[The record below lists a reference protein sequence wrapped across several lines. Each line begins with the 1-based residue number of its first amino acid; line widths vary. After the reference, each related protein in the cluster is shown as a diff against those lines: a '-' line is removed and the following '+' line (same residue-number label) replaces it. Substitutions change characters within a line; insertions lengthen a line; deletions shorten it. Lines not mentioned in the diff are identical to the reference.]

1 VAPNQPTDAG
11 SGGSSSAPVFSSP
24 SPPENSP
31 GKAPTSRRVKLAVAY
46 DGTAYAG
53 WQIQPNGTT
62 IQEVMEGAFSRILQ
76 EPVRLRAAGRTDAG
90 VHAREQV
97 VDFADAGVRDLETIV
112 RGGNAL
118 LPPDIRILSASD
130 VPETF
135 DARRHATEKEYRYFL
150 YLSPVDSPFLSR
162 YAWRIEKLLDPDA
175 VREGLSRLV
184 GEHDFTSFRG
194 QGCTAISP
202 VRTIFRAEV
211 AKHDV
216 PGLFSIDVAGSGFLR
231 HMVRNI
237 VGTVVN
243 AGKGKHS
250 ADHVGEILRARDRC
264 AAGVNAP
271 PHGLFLWSV
280 SY

>member
-1 VAPNQPTDAG
+1 MP
-11 SGGSSSAPVFSSP
+11 
-24 SPPENSP
+24 
-31 GKAPTSRRVKLAVAY
+31 RRVKLAVAY

-90 VHAREQV
+90 VHAREQI

-118 LPPDIRILSASD
+118 LPPAIRILSAS
-130 VPETF
+130 VAPETF

-162 YAWRIEKLLDPDA
+162 YAWHIEKLLDLDA
-175 VREGLSRLV
+175 VREGLSHLA

-194 QGCTAISP
+194 QGCTAISA

-211 AKHDV
+211 VKHDV
-216 PGLFSIDVAGSGFLR
+216 PGLFSIDVSGSGFLR

-250 ADHVGEILRARDRC
+250 ADHVGEILQARDRS

-271 PHGLFLWSV
+271 PNGLFLWRV
-280 SY
+280 AY

>member
-1 VAPNQPTDAG
+1 M
-11 SGGSSSAPVFSSP
+11 
-24 SPPENSP
+24 
-31 GKAPTSRRVKLAVAY
+31 SRRVKLAVAY
-46 DGTAYAG
+46 DGTAYSG
-53 WQIQPNGTT
+53 WQVQPNGTT
-62 IQEVMEGAFSRILQ
+62 IQAVMEGVFSRILQ

-112 RGGNAL
+112 HGGNAL
-118 LPPDIRILSASD
+118 LPPDIRVLSASV

-135 DARRHATEKEYRYFL
+135 DARRHTTEKMYRYFL
-150 YLSPVDSPFLSR
+150 YLSPVASPFLSR
-162 YAWRIEKLLDPDA
+162 YAWHIEAALDLDA
-175 VREGLSRLV
+175 IRQGLSHLL

-194 QGCTAISP
+194 QGCNARSP
-202 VRTIFRAEV
+202 VRTILRAEV
-211 AKHDV
+211 EMHDV
-216 PGLFSIDVAGSGFLR
+216 PGLISIDVAGAGFLR

-250 ADHVGEILRARDRC
+250 ADHVGEILRARDRS

-271 PHGLFLWSV
+271 PHGLFLWRV

>member
-1 VAPNQPTDAG
+1 MMH
-11 SGGSSSAPVFSSP
+11 PV
-24 SPPENSP
+24 
-31 GKAPTSRRVKLAVAY
+31 RHVKLTVAY
-46 DGTAYAG
+46 DGTAYVG
-53 WQIQPNGTT
+53 WQVQPNGTT
-62 IQEVMEGAFSRILQ
+62 IQGTVENVLAQILQ
-76 EPVRLRAAGRTDAG
+76 EPVRVRAAGRTDAG

-112 RGGNAL
+112 HGGNAL
-118 LPPDIRILSASD
+118 LPPDIRILSASV

-135 DARRHATEKEYRYFL
+135 DAMRHATEKAYRYFL

-162 YAWRIEKLLDPDA
+162 YAWHIEAPLNLDAIRQGLLH
-175 VREGLSRLV
+175 LV

-194 QGCTAISP
+194 QGCNARSP

-211 AKHDV
+211 APHDV
-216 PGLFSIDVAGSGFLR
+216 PGLFSIDVAGAGFLR

-250 ADHVGEILRARDRC
+250 ADHVVEILQARDRS

-271 PHGLFLWSV
+271 PHGLFLWRV

>member
-1 VAPNQPTDAG
+1 M
-11 SGGSSSAPVFSSP
+11 
-24 SPPENSP
+24 
-31 GKAPTSRRVKLAVAY
+31 SRRVKLTVAY

-53 WQIQPNGTT
+53 WQVQPNGTT
-62 IQEVMEGAFSRILQ
+62 IQEVMEGVFSRILQ

-97 VDFADAGVRDLETIV
+97 VDFADAGVRDLGTVIH
-112 RGGNAL
+112 GGNAL
-118 LPPDIRILSASD
+118 LPPAIRILSAS
-130 VPETF
+130 VAPETF

-150 YLSPVDSPFLSR
+150 YLSPADSPFLSR
-162 YAWRIEKLLDPDA
+162 YAWHIEKPLDLDQ
-175 VREGLSRLV
+175 VRMGLSHLV
-184 GEHDFTSFRG
+184 GEHDFSSFRG
-194 QGCTAISP
+194 QGCNAMSP

-211 AKHDV
+211 TKHVV
-216 PGLFSIDVAGSGFLR
+216 PGLFSIDVAGAGFLR

-243 AGKGKHS
+243 AGKGRHS
-250 ADHVGEILRARDRC
+250 ADHVGEILRARSRS

-271 PHGLFLWSV
+271 SHGLFLWRV

>member
-1 VAPNQPTDAG
+1 MMQP
-11 SGGSSSAPVFSSP
+11 V
-24 SPPENSP
+24 
-31 GKAPTSRRVKLAVAY
+31 RRVKLTVAY

-53 WQIQPNGTT
+53 WQVQPNGTT
-62 IQEVMEGAFSRILQ
+62 IQAVMEEAFSRILQ

-112 RGGNAL
+112 HGGNAL
-118 LPPDIRILSASD
+118 LPPDIRILSAGE
-130 VPETF
+130 VPEAF

-150 YLSPVDSPFLSR
+150 YLSPVASPFLFR
-162 YAWRIEKLLDPDA
+162 TAWHIEKPLDLSA
-175 VREGLSRLV
+175 VREGLSHLV
-184 GEHDFTSFRG
+184 GQHDFTSFRG

-202 VRTIFRAEV
+202 VRTVFRAEV

-216 PGLFSIDVAGSGFLR
+216 PGLFSIGVAGAGFLR

-250 ADHVGEILRARDRC
+250 SDHVREILQARNRC
-264 AAGVNAP
+264 AAGMNAP
-271 PHGLFLWSV
+271 PHGLFLWRV

>member
-1 VAPNQPTDAG
+1 M
-11 SGGSSSAPVFSSP
+11 
-24 SPPENSP
+24 
-31 GKAPTSRRVKLAVAY
+31 SRRVKLTVAY

-53 WQIQPNGTT
+53 WQVQPNGTT
-62 IQEVMEGAFSRILQ
+62 IQEVMEGVFSRILQ

-97 VDFADAGVRDLETIV
+97 VDFADAGVRDLGTILHS
-112 RGGNAL
+112 GNAL
-118 LPPDIRILSASD
+118 LPPAIRILSAS
-130 VPETF
+130 VAPETF

-150 YLSPVDSPFLSR
+150 HLSPVPSPFLSR
-162 YAWRIEKLLDPDA
+162 YAWHIEKPLDLDA
-175 VREGLSRLV
+175 VREGLSHLV
-184 GEHDFTSFRG
+184 GEHDFSSFRG
-194 QGCTAISP
+194 QGCNAVSP
-202 VRTIFRAEV
+202 VRAVFRAEV

-216 PGLFSIDVAGSGFLR
+216 PGLISIDVAGAGFLR

-250 ADHVGEILRARDRC
+250 ADHVAEILRARDRS
-264 AAGVNAP
+264 AAGLNAP
-271 PHGLFLWSV
+271 PHGLFLWRV

>member
-1 VAPNQPTDAG
+1 MTH
-11 SGGSSSAPVFSSP
+11 PV
-24 SPPENSP
+24 
-31 GKAPTSRRVKLAVAY
+31 RRVKLTVAY

-53 WQIQPNGTT
+53 WQVQPNGTT

-112 RGGNAL
+112 HGGNGL
-118 LPPDIRILSASD
+118 LPPDIRILSAS
-130 VPETF
+130 VAPETF
-135 DARRHATEKEYRYFL
+135 DAMRHATEKEYRYFL
-150 YLSPVDSPFLSR
+150 YLSPVASPFLSR
-162 YAWRIEKLLDPDA
+162 YAWHIEKPLDLDA
-175 VREGLSRLV
+175 VRKGLSHLV
-184 GEHDFTSFRG
+184 GEHDFSSFRG
-194 QGCTAISP
+194 QGCNAISP
-202 VRTIFRAEV
+202 VRTIFRAEI

-216 PGLFSIDVAGSGFLR
+216 PGLFSIDVTGAGFLR

-250 ADHVGEILRARDRC
+250 AVHVGEILRARNRS
-264 AAGVNAP
+264 AAGLNAP
-271 PHGLFLWSV
+271 PHGLFLWRV

>member
-1 VAPNQPTDAG
+1 MH
-11 SGGSSSAPVFSSP
+11 PV
-24 SPPENSP
+24 
-31 GKAPTSRRVKLAVAY
+31 RRVKLTVAY
-46 DGTAYAG
+46 EGTAYVG
-53 WQIQPNGTT
+53 WQMQPNGTT
-62 IQEVMEGAFSRILQ
+62 IQSTMEEVLARILQ

-90 VHAREQV
+90 VHAKEQV
-97 VDFADAGVRDLETIV
+97 VDFGDAGVRDLETIV
-112 RGGNAL
+112 HGGNAL
-118 LPPDIRILSASD
+118 LPPDIRILSASV

-135 DARRHATEKEYRYFL
+135 DARRHATEKAYRYFL

-162 YAWRIEKLLDPDA
+162 YAWHIEKPLDLIA
-175 VREGLSRLV
+175 VRQGLSHLV

-216 PGLFSIDVAGSGFLR
+216 PGLFSIDVAGAGFLR

-243 AGKGKHS
+243 AGKGKHP
-250 ADHVGEILRARDRC
+250 ADHVGEILRARDRS
-264 AAGVNAP
+264 AAGINAP
-271 PHGLFLWSV
+271 PHGLFLWRV

>member
-1 VAPNQPTDAG
+1 MP
-11 SGGSSSAPVFSSP
+11 
-24 SPPENSP
+24 
-31 GKAPTSRRVKLAVAY
+31 RRIKLTVAY

-53 WQIQPNGTT
+53 WQVQPNGPTV
-62 IQEVMEGAFSRILQ
+62 QAKMEEALARILQ

-97 VDFADAGVRDLETIV
+97 VDFSDAGARDLETIV
-112 RGGNAL
+112 HGGNGL
-118 LPPDIRILSASD
+118 LPPDIRILSAGE
-130 VPETF
+130 VPEAF

-150 YLSPVDSPFLSR
+150 YLSPVASPFLSR
-162 YAWRIEKLLDPDA
+162 YAWHIEKPLDLDA
-175 VREGLSRLV
+175 VRAGLSHLV

-202 VRTIFRAEV
+202 VRTVVRAEV
-211 AKHDV
+211 EKHDV
-216 PGLFSIDVAGSGFLR
+216 PGLFSIDVAGAGFLR

-237 VGTVVN
+237 VGTVID
-243 AGKGKHS
+243 AGKGKHA
-250 ADHVGEILRARDRC
+250 ADHVWEILRACDRS

-271 PHGLFLWSV
+271 PHGLFLWRV

>member
-1 VAPNQPTDAG
+1 MP
-11 SGGSSSAPVFSSP
+11 
-24 SPPENSP
+24 
-31 GKAPTSRRVKLAVAY
+31 RRVKLAVAY

-53 WQIQPNGTT
+53 WQVQPNGTT

-118 LPPDIRILSASD
+118 LPPAIRVLSAS
-130 VPETF
+130 VAPETF

-162 YAWRIEKLLDPDA
+162 YAWHIEAPLDLEA
-175 VREGLSRLV
+175 VREGLSHLV
-184 GEHDFTSFRG
+184 GEHDFSSFRG

-202 VRTIFRAEV
+202 VRTVFRAEV

-216 PGLFSIDVAGSGFLR
+216 PGLVSIDVAGAGFLR

-250 ADHVGEILRARDRC
+250 ADHIGEILRARDRS

-271 PHGLFLWSV
+271 PNGLFLWRV

>member
-1 VAPNQPTDAG
+1 MTH
-11 SGGSSSAPVFSSP
+11 PV
-24 SPPENSP
+24 
-31 GKAPTSRRVKLAVAY
+31 RRVKLTVAY

-53 WQIQPNGTT
+53 WQMQPNGTT
-62 IQEVMEGAFSRILQ
+62 VQATVEKVLAQILQ
-76 EPVRLRAAGRTDAG
+76 EPVRVRAAGRTDAG

-112 RGGNAL
+112 HGGNAL
-118 LPPDIRILSASD
+118 LPADIRILSASV

-162 YAWRIEKLLDPDA
+162 FAWHIEAALDIDA
-175 VREGLSRLV
+175 IRQGLSHLV

-202 VRTIFRAEV
+202 VRTVFRAEV

-216 PGLFSIDVAGSGFLR
+216 PGLFSIDVAGAGFLR

-237 VGTVVN
+237 VGTAVN

-250 ADHVGEILRARDRC
+250 ADHVGEILRARDRT

-271 PHGLFLWSV
+271 PHGLFLWRV
-280 SY
+280 VY

>member
-1 VAPNQPTDAG
+1 MP
-11 SGGSSSAPVFSSP
+11 
-24 SPPENSP
+24 
-31 GKAPTSRRVKLAVAY
+31 RRVKLTVAY

-76 EPVRLRAAGRTDAG
+76 GPVRLRAAGRTDAG
-90 VHAREQV
+90 VHAREQI

-118 LPPDIRILSASD
+118 LPPAIRVLSAS
-130 VPETF
+130 VAPETF

-162 YAWRIEKLLDPDA
+162 YAWHIEKLLDLDA
-175 VREGLSRLV
+175 VREGLSHLA

-211 AKHDV
+211 VKHDV
-216 PGLFSIDVAGSGFLR
+216 PGLFSIDVSGSGFLR

-250 ADHVGEILRARDRC
+250 ADHVGEILQARDRS

-271 PHGLFLWSV
+271 PNGLFLWRV
-280 SY
+280 AY

>member
-1 VAPNQPTDAG
+1 MTHPA
-11 SGGSSSAPVFSSP
+11 
-24 SPPENSP
+24 
-31 GKAPTSRRVKLAVAY
+31 RRVRLAVAY

-53 WQIQPNGTT
+53 WQVQPNGTT
-62 IQEVMEGAFSRILQ
+62 VQAVMEAALAKILQ

-97 VDFADAGVRDLETIV
+97 VDFADAGKRDLETV
-112 RGGNAL
+112 VHGGNAL
-118 LPPDIRILSASD
+118 LPPDIRILSASA
-130 VPETF
+130 VPESF

-150 YLSPVDSPFLSR
+150 HLSPVDSPFLSR
-162 YAWRIEKLLDPDA
+162 YAWHIEASLDMDA
-175 VREGLSRLV
+175 IRRGLSHLV
-184 GEHDFTSFRG
+184 GEHDFSSFRG
-194 QGCTAISP
+194 QGCNALSP

-216 PGLFSIDVAGSGFLR
+216 PGLFSIDVAGAGFLR

-250 ADHVGEILRARDRC
+250 ADHVGEILRARDRT

-271 PHGLFLWSV
+271 PHGLFFWRV
-280 SY
+280 TY

>member
-1 VAPNQPTDAG
+1 MHPA
-11 SGGSSSAPVFSSP
+11 
-24 SPPENSP
+24 
-31 GKAPTSRRVKLAVAY
+31 RRVKLTVAY

-53 WQIQPNGTT
+53 WQVQPNGTT
-62 IQEVMEGAFSRILQ
+62 IQAVMEGAFSRILQ

-97 VDFADAGVRDLETIV
+97 IDFADAGVRDLKTIV
-112 RGGNAL
+112 HGGNAL
-118 LPPDIRILSASD
+118 LPPDIRVLSAAE

-162 YAWRIEKLLDPDA
+162 YAWHIEAALDLDA
-175 VREGLSRLV
+175 VRGGLSHLV

-194 QGCTAISP
+194 QGCNARST

-211 AKHDV
+211 ARHDV
-216 PGLFSIDVAGSGFLR
+216 PGLFSIDVAGAGFLR

-250 ADHVGEILRARDRC
+250 ADHVGEILRARDRS

-271 PHGLFLWSV
+271 PHGLFLWRV

>member
-1 VAPNQPTDAG
+1 M
-11 SGGSSSAPVFSSP
+11 
-24 SPPENSP
+24 
-31 GKAPTSRRVKLAVAY
+31 SRRVKLAVAY
-46 DGTAYAG
+46 DGAAYAG
-53 WQIQPNGTT
+53 WQVQPNATT
-62 IQEVMEGAFSRILQ
+62 VQAVMEDALSRILQ

-97 VDFADAGVRDLETIV
+97 VDFADAGKRDLPTIV

-118 LPPDIRILSASD
+118 LPPAIRILSAEE
-130 VPETF
+130 VPEAF

-150 YLSPVDSPFLSR
+150 HLSPVESPFLFR
-162 YAWRIEKLLDPDA
+162 YAWRIEAPLDLDA
-175 VREGLSRLV
+175 VREGLSHLV
-184 GEHDFTSFRG
+184 GEHDFSSFRG
-194 QGCTAISP
+194 QGCTALSP
-202 VRTIFRAEV
+202 VRTIFRAEA

-216 PGLFSIDVAGSGFLR
+216 PGLVSIDVAGAGFLR

-243 AGKGKHS
+243 AGKGKHT
-250 ADHVGEILRARDRC
+250 ADHVGEILRARDRS

>member
-1 VAPNQPTDAG
+1 MP
-11 SGGSSSAPVFSSP
+11 
-24 SPPENSP
+24 
-31 GKAPTSRRVKLAVAY
+31 RRVKLSVAY

-53 WQIQPNGTT
+53 WQVQPNGTT
-62 IQEVMEGAFSRILQ
+62 IQAVMEEAFSRILQ

-97 VDFADAGVRDLETIV
+97 VDFSDAGVRDLETIV
-112 RGGNAL
+112 HGGNAL
-118 LPPDIRILSASD
+118 LPADIRILSAGE
-130 VPETF
+130 VPEAF
-135 DARRHATEKEYRYFL
+135 DARRHATAKEYRYFL

-162 YAWRIEKLLDPDA
+162 YAWRIEAPLDLDA
-175 VREGLSRLV
+175 VREGLSHLV
-184 GEHDFTSFRG
+184 GEHDFSSFRG
-194 QGCTAISP
+194 QGCNARFP
-202 VRTIFRAEV
+202 VRTVFRAEV
-211 AKHDV
+211 ARHDV
-216 PGLFSIDVAGSGFLR
+216 PGLISIDIAGAGFLR

-250 ADHVGEILRARDRC
+250 ADHVGEILRARDRS

-271 PHGLFLWSV
+271 PHGLFLWRV

>member
-1 VAPNQPTDAG
+1 M
-11 SGGSSSAPVFSSP
+11 
-24 SPPENSP
+24 
-31 GKAPTSRRVKLAVAY
+31 SRRVKLTVAY

-53 WQIQPNGTT
+53 WQVQPNGTT
-62 IQEVMEGAFSRILQ
+62 IQEVMEGVFSRILQ

-97 VDFADAGVRDLETIV
+97 VDFADAGVRDLGTV
-112 RGGNAL
+112 LHGGNAL
-118 LPPDIRILSASD
+118 LPPAIRILSASV

-135 DARRHATEKEYRYFL
+135 DARRHATEKGYRYFL

-162 YAWRIEKLLDPDA
+162 YAWHIEAPLDLEA
-175 VREGLSRLV
+175 MRAGLSHLV
-184 GEHDFTSFRG
+184 GEHDFSSFRG
-194 QGCTAISP
+194 QGCNAISP
-202 VRTIFRAEV
+202 VRTVFRAGV
-211 AKHDV
+211 GKHDL
-216 PGLFSIDVAGSGFLR
+216 PGLISFDVAGAGFLR

-237 VGTVVN
+237 VGTAVN

-250 ADHVGEILRARDRC
+250 ADHVGEILRSRDRS

-271 PHGLFLWSV
+271 PHGLFLWRV

>member
-1 VAPNQPTDAG
+1 MP
-11 SGGSSSAPVFSSP
+11 
-24 SPPENSP
+24 
-31 GKAPTSRRVKLAVAY
+31 RRVKLAVAY
-46 DGTAYAG
+46 DGTAYSG
-53 WQIQPNGTT
+53 WQVQPNGTT

-112 RGGNAL
+112 HGGNAL
-118 LPPDIRILSASD
+118 LPPDIRVLSASV
-130 VPETF
+130 VPEAF
-135 DARRHATEKEYRYFL
+135 DARRHTTEKAYRYFL
-150 YLSPVDSPFLSR
+150 YLSPVASPFLSR
-162 YAWRIEKLLDPDA
+162 YAWHIEAALDLNA
-175 VREGLSRLV
+175 IRQGLSHLP

-194 QGCTAISP
+194 QGCNARSP

-211 AKHDV
+211 AKHDI
-216 PGLFSIDVAGSGFLR
+216 PGLFSIDVAGAGFLR

-243 AGKGKHS
+243 AGRGKHS
-250 ADHVGEILRARDRC
+250 ADHVGEILRARDRSD
-264 AAGVNAP
+264 AGVNAP
-271 PHGLFLWSV
+271 PHGLFLWRV

>member
-1 VAPNQPTDAG
+1 M
-11 SGGSSSAPVFSSP
+11 
-24 SPPENSP
+24 
-31 GKAPTSRRVKLAVAY
+31 SRRVKLTVAY

-53 WQIQPNGTT
+53 WQVQPNGPT
-62 IQEVMEGAFSRILQ
+62 IQAAMEEVLARILQ
-76 EPVRLRAAGRTDAG
+76 EPVRVRAAGRTDAG

-97 VDFADAGVRDLETIV
+97 VDFADTGVRDLGTIV
-112 RGGNAL
+112 HGGNAL
-118 LPPDIRILSASD
+118 LPPAIRILSAS
-130 VPETF
+130 VATEAF

-162 YAWRIEKLLDPDA
+162 YAWHIEKPLDLDA
-175 VREGLSRLV
+175 VREALVHLV
-184 GEHDFTSFRG
+184 GEHDFSSFRG
-194 QGCTAISP
+194 QGCNAISP

-211 AKHDV
+211 ATHDV
-216 PGLFSIDVAGSGFLR
+216 PGLVSINVAGAGFLR

-250 ADHVGEILRARDRC
+250 ADHVGEILRARDRS

-271 PHGLFLWSV
+271 PHGLFLWRV